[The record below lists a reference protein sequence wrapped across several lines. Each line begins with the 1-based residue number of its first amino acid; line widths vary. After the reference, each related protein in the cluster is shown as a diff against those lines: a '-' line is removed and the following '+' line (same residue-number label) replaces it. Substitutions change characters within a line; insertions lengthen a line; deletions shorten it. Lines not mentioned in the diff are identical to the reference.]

1 MALEPEAARKWRDQA
16 QFDYIGPFVKSW
28 AAFNAW
34 FRHAC
39 GSTSDAD
46 GLAYVTTQDNP
57 VRNTALPLL
66 NKNKTNEK
74 AQNFKENIADLHDR
88 LSDYDLNKTDPKT
101 GTVYTIRL
109 TSVRVLNPGKP
120 QRKQHGS
127 DKFIVHRVSKKWRS
141 EIKGGNDRLA
151 FEFDQDE
158 WDIDELT
165 THRKFVKLSQTRR
178 TYLHST
184 YLAADPCPL
193 VDLTAAGGDELP
205 IATVPFR
212 CTEQELFSGLV
223 RVLYDMRNS
232 LLHGELV
239 PNETALRCY
248 EPAFWILRDFLA
260 FAEAG

>member
-34 FRHAC
+34 FRHGC
-39 GSTSDAD
+39 GSSSDAD
-46 GLAYVTTQDNP
+46 GLAYVTTKDNP
-57 VRNTALPLL
+57 VRNTAIPLL
-66 NKNKTNEK
+66 NKNKTNDRAQKFK
-74 AQNFKENIADLHDR
+74 ANIADLHER

-101 GTVYTIRL
+101 GTIYTIRL
-109 TSVRVLNPGKP
+109 SSVRVLNQGKP
-120 QRKQHGS
+120 QKRQHSG
-127 DKFIVHRVSKKWRS
+127 DQFLVHRVNKKWRS
-141 EIKGGNDRLA
+141 EIKRNGNIA
-151 FEFDQDE
+151 FEFEQDE
-158 WDIDELT
+158 WDADELVT
-165 THRKFVKLSQTRR
+165 FGKFIKLSQTRR
-178 TYLHST
+178 TFLQAT
-184 YLAADPCPL
+184 YNGADPCPL
-193 VDLTAAGGDELP
+193 MDLTAGVADELP
-205 IATVPFR
+205 IGDVPFR

-248 EPAFWILRDFLA
+248 EPAYWLLRDFLA

>member
-34 FRHAC
+34 FRHSC

-46 GLAYVTTQDNP
+46 GLLYVTTQDNP
-57 VRNTALPLL
+57 VRNTAVPLL
-66 NKNKTNEK
+66 NKTKTSDK
-74 AQNFKENIADLHDR
+74 AQKFKANIADLHER

-109 TSVRVLNPGKP
+109 TSVRVLNVGKP
-120 QRKQHGS
+120 QKRQHAQDQFLVQRSHG
-127 DKFIVHRVSKKWRS
+127 KWRS
-141 EIKGGNDRLA
+141 EIKRNGDVK
-151 FEFDQDE
+151 FEFEQDE
-158 WDIDELT
+158 WDIDELVT
-165 THRKFVKLSQTRR
+165 FGKFTKLSQTRR
-178 TYLHST
+178 SYLQATYT
-184 YLAADPCPL
+184 AADPCPL
-193 VDLTAAGGDELP
+193 LDLSSGDADELP
-205 IATVPFR
+205 IGDVAFK

-248 EPAFWILRDFLA
+248 EPAYWLLKDFLA